1 MEDNLHVQN
10 GENLVIDWRSKE
22 FLKETAKW
30 AKFLAILGFIGIGLM
45 VLGSLVMLFAPSS
58 LMSNGDFPFG
68 GKIFMMLLYLAFAV
82 LYYFPISYLYQFS
95 ENTKK
100 AIENNDNNAIR
111 DAFEFLKSHYKF
123 IGILTIILLSFY
135 AIIIFIGLIGAG
147 AAAMMN

>member
-1 MEDNLHVQN
+1 MEDNLLVEK

-30 AKFLAILGFIGIGLM
+30 TKFLAILGFVGIGFM

-123 IGILTIILLSFY
+123 MGILTIILLSFY
-135 AIIIFIGLIGAG
+135 AIMIFIGLIGAG

>member
-1 MEDNLHVQN
+1 MENNLHVEN

-30 AKFLAILGFIGIGLM
+30 TKFLAILGFVGIGLM
-45 VLGSLVMLFAPSS
+45 VLGSLVLLFAPSS

-95 ENTKK
+95 EKTKK

-123 IGILTIILLSFY
+123 MGILTIILLSFY

>member
-1 MEDNLHVQN
+1 MENNLHVEN
-10 GENLVIDWRSKE
+10 GDNLVIDWRSKE

-30 AKFLAILGFIGIGLM
+30 TKFLAILGFVGIGFM

-123 IGILTIILLSFY
+123 MGILTIILLAFY
-135 AIIIFIGLIGAG
+135 AIMIFIGLIGAG

>member
-1 MEDNLHVQN
+1 MENNLHVEN

-30 AKFLAILGFIGIGLM
+30 TKFLAILGFVGIGLM

-123 IGILTIILLSFY
+123 MGILTIILLAFY

-147 AAAMMN
+147 AAVMMN

>member
-1 MEDNLHVQN
+1 MENNLHVEN

-30 AKFLAILGFIGIGLM
+30 TKFLAILGFVGIGLM

-68 GKIFMMLLYLAFAV
+68 GKIFLMLLYLAFAV

-100 AIENNDNNAIR
+100 AIENNDNNAVR

-123 IGILTIILLSFY
+123 MGILTIILLSFY
-135 AIIIFIGLIGAG
+135 AIMIFIGLIGAG

>member
-1 MEDNLHVQN
+1 MEDNLHVEN

-30 AKFLAILGFIGIGLM
+30 TKFLAILGFVGIGLM

-123 IGILTIILLSFY
+123 MGILTIILLSFY
-135 AIIIFIGLIGAG
+135 AIMIFIGLI
-147 AAAMMN
+147 AAMMN

>member
-1 MEDNLHVQN
+1 MENNLHVEN

-30 AKFLAILGFIGIGLM
+30 TKFLAILGFVGIGLM

-123 IGILTIILLSFY
+123 MGILTIILLSFY
-135 AIIIFIGLIGAG
+135 AIMIFIGLIGAG

>member
-1 MEDNLHVQN
+1 MEDNLHVEN

-30 AKFLAILGFIGIGLM
+30 TKFLAILGFVGIGLM

-123 IGILTIILLSFY
+123 MGILTIILLSFY

-147 AAAMMN
+147 AAVMMN

>member
-30 AKFLAILGFIGIGLM
+30 TKFLAILGFVGIGLM

-111 DAFEFLKSHYKF
+111 DAFEFLKSHYKVM
-123 IGILTIILLSFY
+123 GILTIILLSFY
-135 AIIIFIGLIGAG
+135 AIMIFIGLIGAG

>member
-1 MEDNLHVQN
+1 MEDNLHVEN
-10 GENLVIDWRSKE
+10 GENLIIDWRSKE

-30 AKFLAILGFIGIGLM
+30 TKFLAILGFVGIGLM

-123 IGILTIILLSFY
+123 MGILTIILLAFY

-147 AAAMMN
+147 DAAMMN

>member
-1 MEDNLHVQN
+1 MEDNLHVEN
-10 GENLVIDWRSKE
+10 GENLIIDWRSKE

-30 AKFLAILGFIGIGLM
+30 TKFLAILGFVGIGLM
-45 VLGSLVMLFAPSS
+45 VLGSLVLLFAPSS

-95 ENTKK
+95 EKTKK

-123 IGILTIILLSFY
+123 MGILTIILLSFY

>member
-1 MEDNLHVQN
+1 MEDNLHVEN
-10 GENLVIDWRSKE
+10 GENLIIDWRSKE

-30 AKFLAILGFIGIGLM
+30 TKFLAILGFVGIGLM

-68 GKIFMMLLYLAFAV
+68 GKIFIMLLYLAFAV
-82 LYYFPISYLYQFS
+82 LYYFPISYLYHFS

-123 IGILTIILLSFY
+123 MGILTIILLSFY
-135 AIIIFIGLIGAG
+135 AIMIFIGLIGAG

>member
-1 MEDNLHVQN
+1 MENNLHVEN

-30 AKFLAILGFIGIGLM
+30 TKFLAILGFVGIGLM

-100 AIENNDNNAIR
+100 AIENNDNNAVR

-123 IGILTIILLSFY
+123 MGILTIILLSFY
-135 AIIIFIGLIGAG
+135 AIMIFIGLIGAG

>member
-1 MEDNLHVQN
+1 MEDNLHVEN

-30 AKFLAILGFIGIGLM
+30 TKFLAILGFVGIGLM

-123 IGILTIILLSFY
+123 MGILTIILLSFY
-135 AIIIFIGLIGAG
+135 AIMIFIGLIGAG
-147 AAAMMN
+147 AAEMMN

>member
-1 MEDNLHVQN
+1 MEDNLHVEN
-10 GENLVIDWRSKE
+10 SENLIIDWRSKE

-30 AKFLAILGFIGIGLM
+30 TKFLAILGFVGIGLM

-123 IGILTIILLSFY
+123 MGILTIILLAFY

>member
-1 MEDNLHVQN
+1 MENNLHVEN

-30 AKFLAILGFIGIGLM
+30 SKFLAILGFVGIGLM

-123 IGILTIILLSFY
+123 MGILTIILLSFY
-135 AIIIFIGLIGAG
+135 AIMIFIGLIGAG

>member
-1 MEDNLHVQN
+1 MENNLHVEN
-10 GENLVIDWRSKE
+10 GENLIIDWRSKE

-30 AKFLAILGFIGIGLM
+30 TKFLAILGFVGIGLM

-123 IGILTIILLSFY
+123 MGILTIILLSFY

-147 AAAMMN
+147 TAAMMN

>member
-1 MEDNLHVQN
+1 MENNLHVEN
-10 GENLVIDWRSKE
+10 GENLAIDWRSKE

-30 AKFLAILGFIGIGLM
+30 TKFLAILGFVGIGLM

-95 ENTKK
+95 EKTKK

-123 IGILTIILLSFY
+123 MGILTIILLSFY

>member
-1 MEDNLHVQN
+1 MEDNLHVEN

-30 AKFLAILGFIGIGLM
+30 TKFLAILGFVLIGLM

-123 IGILTIILLSFY
+123 MGILTIILLSFY
-135 AIIIFIGLIGAG
+135 AIMIFIGLIGAG
-147 AAAMMN
+147 TAAMMN

>member
-1 MEDNLHVQN
+1 MEDNLLVEN

-30 AKFLAILGFIGIGLM
+30 TKFLAILGFVGIGLM

-123 IGILTIILLSFY
+123 MGILTIILLAFY
-135 AIIIFIGLIGAG
+135 AIMIFIGLIGAG

>member
-1 MEDNLHVQN
+1 MEDNLHVEN

-30 AKFLAILGFIGIGLM
+30 TKFLSILGFVGIGLM

-123 IGILTIILLSFY
+123 MGILTIILLAFY

>member
-10 GENLVIDWRSKE
+10 GENLIIDWRSKE

-30 AKFLAILGFIGIGLM
+30 TKFLAILGFVGIGLM

-123 IGILTIILLSFY
+123 MGILTIILLAFY

>member
-1 MEDNLHVQN
+1 MENNLHVEN

-30 AKFLAILGFIGIGLM
+30 TKFLAILGFVGIGFM

-123 IGILTIILLSFY
+123 MGILTIILLSFY

-147 AAAMMN
+147 TAAMMN

>member
-1 MEDNLHVQN
+1 MEDNLHVEN

-30 AKFLAILGFIGIGLM
+30 TKFLAILGFVGIGLM

-100 AIENNDNNAIR
+100 AIENNYNNAIR

-123 IGILTIILLSFY
+123 MGILTIILLSFY
-135 AIIIFIGLIGAG
+135 AIMIFIGLIGAG

>member
-1 MEDNLHVQN
+1 MEDNLHVEN
-10 GENLVIDWRSKE
+10 GENLVINWRSKE

-30 AKFLAILGFIGIGLM
+30 TKFLAILGFVGIGLM
-45 VLGSLVMLFAPSS
+45 VLGSFVMLFAPSS

-123 IGILTIILLSFY
+123 MGILTIILLSFY
-135 AIIIFIGLIGAG
+135 AIMIFIGLIGAG

>member
-1 MEDNLHVQN
+1 MEDNLHVEN

-30 AKFLAILGFIGIGLM
+30 AKFLAILGFVGIGLT

-123 IGILTIILLSFY
+123 MGILTIILLSFY

>member
-1 MEDNLHVQN
+1 MEDNLHVEN
-10 GENLVIDWRSKE
+10 GENLIIDWRSKE

-30 AKFLAILGFIGIGLM
+30 TKFLAILGFVGIGLM

-123 IGILTIILLSFY
+123 MGILTIILLSFY

-147 AAAMMN
+147 TAAMMN

>member
-1 MEDNLHVQN
+1 MEDNLHVEN

-22 FLKETAKW
+22 FLEETAKW
-30 AKFLAILGFIGIGLM
+30 TKFLAILGFVGIGLM

-68 GKIFMMLLYLAFAV
+68 GKIFIMLLYLAFAV

-123 IGILTIILLSFY
+123 MGILTIILLSFY
-135 AIIIFIGLIGAG
+135 AIMIFIGLIGAG
-147 AAAMMN
+147 TAAMMN

>member
-30 AKFLAILGFIGIGLM
+30 TKFLAILGFVGIGLM

-95 ENTKK
+95 EKTKK

-123 IGILTIILLSFY
+123 MGILTIILLSFY
-135 AIIIFIGLIGAG
+135 AIMIFIGLIGAG

>member
-1 MEDNLHVQN
+1 MENNLHVEN

-30 AKFLAILGFIGIGLM
+30 TKFLAILGFVGIGLM
-45 VLGSLVMLFAPSS
+45 VLGSLVVLFAPSS

-123 IGILTIILLSFY
+123 MGILTIILLAFY
-135 AIIIFIGLIGAG
+135 AIMIFIGLIGAG

>member
-1 MEDNLHVQN
+1 MEDNLHVEN

-30 AKFLAILGFIGIGLM
+30 TKFLAILGFVGIGLM

-123 IGILTIILLSFY
+123 MGLLTIILLAFY
-135 AIIIFIGLIGAG
+135 AIMIFIGLIGAG

>member
-1 MEDNLHVQN
+1 MEDNLHVEN

-30 AKFLAILGFIGIGLM
+30 TKFLAILGFVGIGLM

-95 ENTKK
+95 EKTKK

-123 IGILTIILLSFY
+123 MGILTIILLSFY

>member
-1 MEDNLHVQN
+1 MEDNLHVEN

-30 AKFLAILGFIGIGLM
+30 TKFLAILGFVGIGLM

-68 GKIFMMLLYLAFAV
+68 GKIFMMLLNLAFAV

-123 IGILTIILLSFY
+123 MGILTIILLAFY
-135 AIIIFIGLIGAG
+135 AIMIFIGLIGAG

>member
-1 MEDNLHVQN
+1 MENNLHVEN
-10 GENLVIDWRSKE
+10 GENLIIDWRSKE

-30 AKFLAILGFIGIGLM
+30 TKFLAILGFVGIGFM

-123 IGILTIILLSFY
+123 MGILTIILLSFY

>member
-1 MEDNLHVQN
+1 MEDNLHVEN

-30 AKFLAILGFIGIGLM
+30 TKFLAILGFVGIGLM

-123 IGILTIILLSFY
+123 MGILTIILLAFY
-135 AIIIFIGLIGAG
+135 AIIIFIGLMGAG

>member
-1 MEDNLHVQN
+1 MEDNLHVEN

-30 AKFLAILGFIGIGLM
+30 TKFLAILGFVGIGLM

-123 IGILTIILLSFY
+123 MGILTIILLAFY
-135 AIIIFIGLIGAG
+135 AIMIFIWLIGAG

>member
-10 GENLVIDWRSKE
+10 GENLIIDWRSKE

-30 AKFLAILGFIGIGLM
+30 TKFLAILGFVGIGLM

-123 IGILTIILLSFY
+123 MGILTIILLSFY

>member
-1 MEDNLHVQN
+1 MENNLHVEN
-10 GENLVIDWRSKE
+10 GENLMIDWRSKE

-30 AKFLAILGFIGIGLM
+30 TKFLAILGFVGIGLM

-111 DAFEFLKSHYKF
+111 DAFEFLKSHSKF
-123 IGILTIILLSFY
+123 MGILTIILLSFY
-135 AIIIFIGLIGAG
+135 AIMIFIGLIGAG

>member
-1 MEDNLHVQN
+1 MEDNLHVEN

-30 AKFLAILGFIGIGLM
+30 TKFLAILGFVGIGLM

-68 GKIFMMLLYLAFAV
+68 GKIFMMLLYLSFAV

-100 AIENNDNNAIR
+100 AIENNDNNAVR

-123 IGILTIILLSFY
+123 MGILTIILLAFY